1 MSLHPAYRDQELE
14 AVRQSAVALRLDAQ
28 KRMTVS
34 LQNIAVSFQKTKEPK
49 LIILR
54 ALYKIQLL
62 STNQSYCSINH
73 IAVFSRLNWFTL

>member
-62 STNQSYCSINH
+62 STNQSYCSI
-73 IAVFSRLNWFTL
+73 